1 MHSSEKGD
9 SRTGLIRA
17 SSPLGLEYS
26 MASDPNIIK
35 LLYRFK
41 FENGPEKDF
50 SVELAADTMALIL
63 DGNLKRPE
71 WTKLKYHQCENCP
84 LGDTEE
90 YCPVAVNLASLV
102 ESFQDSISFEK
113 TSVTVE
119 TKERTFVKD
128 TTLQK
133 GLSAL
138 IGIYMVTSNCP
149 VMDRLRPMVRFHLPF
164 ATSRET
170 IYRAVTMYLL
180 AQFFFMRRGEEPDW
194 ELKNLAEI
202 YKAVSV
208 VNKGIS
214 KRIANASNKDANV
227 NAVVILHSVGESLPY
242 VIDSGLNDLEPL
254 FADYLRHLEELKGL
268 LKQNQ

>member
-1 MHSSEKGD
+1 MGD
-9 SRTGLIRA
+9 QKADTVELV
-17 SSPLGLEYS
+17 
-26 MASDPNIIK
+26 
-35 LLYRFK
+35 YRFK

-50 SVELAADTMALIL
+50 VVQLDSDSYELIL
-63 DGNLKRPE
+63 SEHRPRPE

-84 LGDTEE
+84 LDDSVE

-113 TSVTVE
+113 TKVTVD
-119 TKERTFVKD
+119 TQERTFVKE

-149 VMDRLRPMVRFHLPF
+149 VMDKLRPMVQFHLPF

-170 IYRAVTMYLL
+170 VYRAVTMYLT
-180 AQFFFMRRGEEPDW
+180 AQFFIMRRGGKPDW
-194 ELKNLAEI
+194 ELKGLSEI
-202 YKAVSV
+202 YKAISA
-208 VNKGIS
+208 VNRGIS
-214 KRIANASNKDANV
+214 GRISNASTKDANV

-242 VIDSGLNDLEPL
+242 VIENGLNEIEAL
-254 FADYLRHLEELKGL
+254 FTHYLKQIEELSDSS
-268 LKQNQ
+268 

>member
-1 MHSSEKGD
+1 MPAD
-9 SRTGLIRA
+9 SKPSTIT
-17 SSPLGLEYS
+17 
-26 MASDPNIIK
+26 
-35 LLYRFK
+35 LLYRFN

-50 SVELAADTMALIL
+50 SIELNAETLGL
-63 DGNLKRPE
+63 VLNGNLKKPE

-84 LGDTEE
+84 LGDEVE
-90 YCPVAVNLASLV
+90 YCPVAVNLSSLV

-113 TSVTVE
+113 TQVTVE

-138 IGIYMVTSNCP
+138 IGIYMVTSDCP
-149 VMDRLRPMVRFHLPF
+149 VMDKLRPMVRFHLPF

-180 AQFFFMRRGEEPDW
+180 SQFFIMRKGGEPDW

-202 YKAVSV
+202 YKAISA
-208 VNKGIS
+208 VNRGIS
-214 KRIANASNKDANV
+214 KRISNASNKDANV

-242 VIDSGLNDLEPL
+242 VIESGLNDIEPL
-254 FADYLRHLEELKGL
+254 YAHYIQDLEEFRKSLDS
-268 LKQNQ
+268 Q

>member
-1 MHSSEKGD
+1 MN
-9 SRTGLIRA
+9 
-17 SSPLGLEYS
+17 
-26 MASDPNIIK
+26 MASDRESEIIT
-35 LLYRFK
+35 LLYKFK
-41 FENGPEKDF
+41 FENGLEKDF
-50 SVELAADTMALIL
+50 SIRLEGDSLELLL
-63 DGNLKRPE
+63 DQRAKKPE
-71 WTKLKYHQCENCP
+71 WTKLKFHQCENCP
-84 LGDTEE
+84 LDSSVE
-90 YCPVAVNLASLV
+90 YCPVAANLASLV

-113 TSVTVE
+113 TTVTVE
-119 TKERTFVKD
+119 TKDRTFIKD

-170 IYRAVTMYLL
+170 IYRAVTTYLL
-180 AQFFFMRRGEEPDW
+180 GQFFIMRAGGEPDW

-202 YKAVSV
+202 YKSVSV

-214 KRIANASNKDANV
+214 QRISNASRKDANV

-242 VIDSGLNDLEPL
+242 VIENGLNELGPL
-254 FADYLRHLEELKGL
+254 FEDYIKALESLNETPKP
-268 LKQNQ
+268 